1 MAQEILNVSMQERY
15 HSANEDTEIIRK
27 IYLKIKNK
35 WVDHKGTT
43 VEKSDNVVK
52 ETQCINTP
60 KINESME
67 H

>member
-27 IYLKIKNK
+27 IYLKIRNK

-43 VEKSDNVVK
+43 VEKNESVEVEPK
-52 ETQCINTP
+52 INP
-60 KINESME
+60 KINEPME

>member
-15 HSANEDTEIIRK
+15 HSAKEDTEIIRK

-35 WVDHKGTT
+35 LVDHKGTA
-43 VEKSDNVVK
+43 VEESENVVK
-52 ETQCINTP
+52 EVKCKGAP
-60 KINESME
+60 EVGGPME